1 MKEFTDFLGS
11 QPPFDALDAQDLA
24 ALCRTIEVEFFAA
37 GTNIIAADGPRL
49 NHMWVVRAG
58 RVAVSDRGVLVDELD
73 PGDSFGHRSLFTG
86 WPPTFS
92 CTATEDTLCYRIPD
106 PRTVVDHPERLQFR
120 SYGNVRG
127 RSRLLQGAG
136 VVERSHHPV
145 SKYMRPII
153 WAQPDDRIRDVA
165 QRIFDQRMSAALID
179 SPQGL
184 GIVTDGDFSA
194 KVATGKVSLD
204 APVSAIMSA
213 PCQMVSHNTTVGS
226 AIVDMVQSGFRH
238 LAVHD
243 DGGRPIGV
251 IRVFDMASAEVRD
264 PLIVRRAIEDAETEE
279 QLIEAGR
286 MIRPT
291 AVELFDNGVSSAQI
305 GVLLST
311 VTDVMLRRVIEFIP
325 EPEGLPEVSWMVL
338 GSTARLE
345 ALPFSDVDTA
355 IVFADPLIH
364 PDADADASAGRE
376 VRAYAMQVLNLM
388 ERCGLP
394 RCPDNANATSPLFC
408 RSQQT
413 WITDTANWLQD
424 PSLPNALLFS
434 SIVADSRPITSLP
447 LGRSVLDS
455 MFTSARTLPY
465 LAMLLSNALVPKPP
479 TGFVRGIVV
488 QSSGEHRGQID
499 LKGGGLQPITALAR
513 WLGVVI
519 GDVRGSTTTRLANA
533 CSAGVIT
540 QDERDSMVSAFE
552 SIYGLIL
559 ERQIT
564 ALKTGLFGSSF
575 VNPDE
580 LDTLTRRHLRQSFRL
595 IRDVQE
601 RIENDWKSRAL

>member
-11 QPPFDALDAQDLA
+11 QPPFDALDADDLE
-24 ALCRTIEVEFFAA
+24 ALCRTIEVEFFPE
-37 GTNIIAADGPRL
+37 GTCIIEADGPRL

-58 RVAVSDRGVLVDELD
+58 GVAVSDRGLVIDDLD
-73 PGDSFGHRSLFTG
+73 PGDAFGHRSVFTG

-106 PRTVVDHPERLQFR
+106 PRTVVKHPERLHFR
-120 SYGNVRG
+120 SYGNVLG
-127 RSRLLQGAG
+127 RSRMLQGSG
-136 VVERSHHPV
+136 VTERSHHPV
-145 SKYMRPII
+145 SRYMRPII
-153 WAQPDDRIRDVA
+153 WVDASTPAREVA
-165 QRIFDQRMSAALID
+165 QRIFAERMSCALID
-179 SPQGL
+179 APQGL

-194 KVATGKVSLD
+194 KVATGRVPID
-204 APVSAIMSA
+204 APVAEIMSL
-213 PCQMVSHNTTVGS
+213 PCRMVSHATTVGS
-226 AIVDMVQSGFRH
+226 AIVDMVQSGCRH

-251 IRVFDMASAEVRD
+251 VRVVDLASAEVRD
-264 PLIVRRAIEDAETEE
+264 PLIVRRAIEDAEDEE
-279 QLIEAGR
+279 QLLEAGR

-291 AVELFDNGVSSAQI
+291 AVELFDNGVAPLQI

-311 VTDVMLRRVIEFIP
+311 VTDVLLRRIVEHTP
-325 EPEGLPEVSWMVL
+325 VPEGLPETSWLVL
-338 GSTARLE
+338 GSTARQE

-355 IVFADPLIH
+355 IVYADDPSDIE
-364 PDADADASAGRE
+364 GRG
-376 VRAYAMQVLNLM
+376 VRAYAGDVLTLM

-394 RCPDNANATSPLFC
+394 RCPDNANATSPLFS
-408 RSQQT
+408 RSRDE
-413 WITDTANWLQD
+413 WVAATAAWRSD
-424 PSLPNALLFS
+424 PSIPNALLFS

-465 LAMLLSNALVPKPP
+465 LGLLLSNALAPKPP

-488 QSSGEHRGQID
+488 RSSGEHRGEID
-499 LKGGGLQPITALAR
+499 LKAGGLQPITALAR
-513 WLGVVI
+513 WLGVVA
-519 GDVRGSTTTRLANA
+519 GDVRGSTVVRLKRAR
-533 CSAGVIT
+533 
-540 QDERDSMVSAFE
+540 ERDLITLDECESMVSAFE
-552 SIYGLIL
+552 GIYAIIL

-564 ALKTGLFGSSF
+564 ALKTGTTASTF

-580 LDTLTRRHLRQSFRL
+580 LDTLTRRHLRESFRL
-595 IRDVQE
+595 IRALQE

>member
-11 QPPFDALDAQDLA
+11 QPPFDALDAHDLA

-106 PRTVVDHPERLQFR
+106 PRTVVEHPERLQFR

-127 RSRLLQGAG
+127 RSRMLQGAG

-153 WAQPDDRIRDVA
+153 WAQPDDRIREVA
-165 QRIFDQRMSAALID
+165 QRIFDERMSAALID
-179 SPQGL
+179 SPAGL

-194 KVATGKVSLD
+194 KVATGKVPLD

-213 PCQMVSHNTTVGS
+213 PCRTVSHNTTVGS

-279 QLIEAGR
+279 QLMEAGR

-291 AVELFDNGVSSAQI
+291 AVELFDNGVAAAQI

-311 VTDVMLRRVIEFIP
+311 VTDVMLRRIIEFTP
-325 EPEGLPEVSWMVL
+325 APDWLPEISWMVL
-338 GSTARLE
+338 GSTARQE

-355 IVFADPLIH
+355 IVHSDE
-364 PDADADASAGRE
+364 RE
-376 VRAYAMQVLNLM
+376 VPDVDDEVRDYAKRVLDLM

-394 RCPDNANATSPLFC
+394 KCPDNANATSPLFC
-408 RSQQT
+408 RSQRT
-413 WITDTANWLQD
+413 WITDTANWLQT

-447 LGRSVLDS
+447 LGRAVLES
-455 MFTSARTLPY
+455 MFTRARTMPY
-465 LAMLLSNALVPKPP
+465 LAMLLSNALAPKPP

-499 LKGGGLQPITALAR
+499 LKAGGLQPITALAR

-533 CSAGVIT
+533 ADDGVIT
-540 QDERDSMVSAFE
+540 VDERDSMVSAFE
-552 SIYGLIL
+552 GIYGLIL

-564 ALKTGLFGSSF
+564 ALKSGLFGSSF

-601 RIENDWKSRAL
+601 RIESDWKSRAL

>member
-11 QPPFDALDAQDLA
+11 QPPFDALDALDLE
-24 ALCRTIEVEFFAA
+24 ALCRTIEVEFFTA

-92 CTATEDTLCYRIPD
+92 CTAIEDTLCYRIPD
-106 PRTVVDHPERLQFR
+106 PRTVVEHPERLQFR

-145 SKYMRPII
+145 SRYMRPII

-165 QRIFDQRMSAALID
+165 QRIFDERMSAALID
-179 SPQGL
+179 SAQGL

-226 AIVDMVQSGFRH
+226 AIVDMVQSGYRH

-279 QLIEAGR
+279 QLVEAGR

-291 AVELFDNGVSSAQI
+291 AVELFDNGVSSPQI

-311 VTDVMLRRVIEFIP
+311 VTDVMLRRVIEFTP
-325 EPEGLPEVSWMVL
+325 PPDWLPEISWMVL

-355 IVFADPLIH
+355 IVFADGDGI
-364 PDADADASAGRE
+364 PDVDRE
-376 VRAYAMQVLNLM
+376 VRAYAMRVLDLM

-394 RCPDNANATSPLFC
+394 KCPDNANATSPLFC
-408 RSQQT
+408 RSQQA
-413 WITDTANWLQD
+413 WVTDASTWLQT
-424 PSLPNALLFS
+424 PTLPNALLFS

-455 MFTSARTLPY
+455 MFRSARTLPY
-465 LAMLLSNALVPKPP
+465 LGMLLSNALAPKPP

-499 LKGGGLQPITALAR
+499 LKAGGLQPITALAR

-519 GDVRGSTTTRLANA
+519 GDVRGSTTTRLSNA
-533 CSAGVIT
+533 CDGGVIT

-559 ERQIT
+559 ERQIS
-564 ALKTGLFGSSF
+564 ALKTGLYGSSF

-595 IRDVQE
+595 IRDLQE